1 MAASQLSSGSERR
14 AWPAI
19 QGVPVFLYHELVDGS
34 EFNSRPSNQKYAVS
48 ARQFRDQLAQIKNDC
63 YRVHCVRDI
72 AESVDCIGHGRLAG
86 ITFDDGCA
94 SDYEKA
100 FPLLLDAGICA
111 DFFLNTA
118 NIGKPGY
125 LNWQQ
130 VREMQKSG
138 MAFHSHGHSHVVLST
153 LDRMAVE
160 RELGTSRK
168 VLEDKLGCPVDF
180 FAAPYGLLNRRVIR
194 EAFRLG
200 YRGVCN
206 SRQWTAKVGDRC
218 INRVAV
224 LRQTSPG
231 EFRRLL
237 RCHPAPY
244 VIRSLRSA
252 IFYIP
257 KQLLLR
263 IQPGQLGVQVL
274 EKQG

>member
-1 MAASQLSSGSERR
+1 MAAGQLSGGAKRR
-14 AWPAI
+14 ARPAI
-19 QGVPVFLYHELVDGS
+19 QGVPVFLYHEIVDDS
-34 EFNSRPSNQKYAVS
+34 EFSRRPQTEKYSVITQ
-48 ARQFRDQLAQIKNDC
+48 QFRDQLAQIKNSC
-63 YRVHCVRDI
+63 YEVRSVRDI
-72 AESVDCIGHGRLAG
+72 AESPDCIGQDRLAG
-86 ITFDDGCA
+86 ITFDDGCS

-100 FPLLLDAGICA
+100 FPLLLEAGLRA

-125 LNWQQ
+125 LNWEQIQ
-130 VREMQKSG
+130 EMQKLG

-153 LDRMAVE
+153 LDRRAVE

-168 VLEDKLGCPVDF
+168 ILEDKLGCSVDF
-180 FAAPYGLLNRRVIR
+180 LAAPYGLLNRRVIR

-206 SRQWTAKVGDRC
+206 SRQWTARVGNRC

-224 LRQTSPG
+224 FRQTSPA

-237 RCHPAPY
+237 QRHPVPY

-252 IFYIP
+252 IFYLPRQI
-257 KQLLLR
+257 LLR
-263 IQPGQLGVQVL
+263 IQPAQLGVQVL

>member
-1 MAASQLSSGSERR
+1 MAASQLSSGSERG

-19 QGVPVFLYHELVDGS
+19 QGVPVFLYHQLVDGS
-34 EFNSRPSNQKYAVS
+34 EFTSRPSNQKYAVS
-48 ARQFRDQLAQIKNDC
+48 SRQFRDQLAQIKNGC
-63 YRVHCVRDI
+63 YRVHSVRAI
-72 AESVDCIGHGRLAG
+72 AEAVDGIRPDRWAG

-100 FPLLLDAGICA
+100 FPLLLHAGICA

-130 VREMQKSG
+130 VQEMQKSG

-153 LDRMAVE
+153 LDRVAVE
-160 RELGTSRK
+160 HELGTSRK
-168 VLEDKLGCPVDF
+168 ILEDKLGCSVDF
-180 FAAPYGLLNRRVIR
+180 FSAPYGLLNRRVIR

-206 SRQWTAKVGDRC
+206 SRQWTARVGDRR

-224 LRQTSPG
+224 LRQTSPR
-231 EFRRLL
+231 EFHRLL
-237 RCHPAPY
+237 RRHPAPY

-252 IFYIP
+252 ILYVP
-257 KQLLLR
+257 RQLLLR
-263 IQPGQLGVQVL
+263 IQPAQLGVQVL

>member
-1 MAASQLSSGSERR
+1 MAAGQLSSGAERR

-19 QGVPVFLYHELVDGS
+19 QGVPVFLYHKIVDGS
-34 EFNSRPSNQKYAVS
+34 EFTCRPPNQKYAVTS
-48 ARQFRDQLAQIKNDC
+48 RQFGDHLAQIKNGC
-63 YRVHCVRDI
+63 YRVYSIRDI
-72 AESVDCIGHGRLAG
+72 AESRDCIGQDRWAG
-86 ITFDDGCA
+86 ITFDDGCS

-100 FPLLLDAGICA
+100 FPLLLEAGIRA
-111 DFFLNTA
+111 DFFLNTV

-153 LDRMAVE
+153 LDEMAVE
-160 RELGTSRK
+160 GELGTSRK
-168 VLEDKLGCPVDF
+168 ILEDKLGCPVDF
-180 FAAPYGLLNRRVIR
+180 LAAPYGLLNRRVIR

-206 SRQWTAKVGDRC
+206 SRQWTARVGNRC

-224 LRQTSPG
+224 FRQTSPE
-231 EFRRLL
+231 EFHRLL
-237 RCHPAPY
+237 RRHPVPY
-244 VIRSLRSA
+244 VIRSFRSA
-252 IFYIP
+252 IFYLP
-257 KQLLLR
+257 RQLLLR
-263 IQPGQLGVQVL
+263 IQPGQLGVQVV

>member
-1 MAASQLSSGSERR
+1 MAASQLNSGSERR

-19 QGVPVFLYHELVDGS
+19 QGVPIFLYHEILDGS
-34 EFNSRPSNQKYAVS
+34 EFTSRPSNQKYTVTS
-48 ARQFRDQLAQIKNDC
+48 RQLTEQLMQIKNGC
-63 YRVHCVRDI
+63 YRVYSVRDI
-72 AESVDCIGHGRLAG
+72 AESVDCIGHDRLVG
-86 ITFDDGCA
+86 ITFDDGCS

-100 FPLLLDAGICA
+100 FPLLLNAGIRA

-125 LNWQQ
+125 LNWRQ

-153 LDRMAVE
+153 LDRVAVE
-160 RELGTSRK
+160 YELETSRK
-168 VLEDKLGCPVDF
+168 ILEDKLGCSVDF

-206 SRQWTAKVGDRC
+206 SRQWTARVGSRC

-231 EFRRLL
+231 KFHRLL
-237 RCHPAPY
+237 RCHPLPY

-252 IFYIP
+252 IIYVP

-274 EKQG
+274 EKQE

>member
-1 MAASQLSSGSERR
+1 MAAGQLSNGAERR

-19 QGVPVFLYHELVDGS
+19 RGVPVFLYHEIVDGS
-34 EFNSRPSNQKYAVS
+34 EFAGRLRTEKYSVTS
-48 ARQFRDQLAQIKNDC
+48 KQFRDQLAEIKNSC
-63 YRVHCVRDI
+63 YRVCSVRDI
-72 AESVDCIGHGRLAG
+72 AESLGCVGQDRLAG
-86 ITFDDGCA
+86 ITFDDGSR

-100 FPLLLDAGICA
+100 FPLLLQAGLRA

-125 LNWQQ
+125 LNWGQI
-130 VREMQKSG
+130 REMQKSG

-153 LDRMAVE
+153 LDQRAVE
-160 RELGTSRK
+160 SELATSRK
-168 VLEDKLGCPVDF
+168 ILEDKLGCSVDF
-180 FAAPYGLLNRRVIR
+180 LAAPYGLLNRRVIR

-206 SRQWTAKVGDRC
+206 SRQWTARIGSRC

-224 LRQTSPG
+224 FRHTSPR
-231 EFRRLL
+231 EFHGLL
-237 RCHPAPY
+237 QCHPAPY

-252 IFYIP
+252 ILYLPRQI
-257 KQLLLR
+257 LLR
-263 IQPGQLGVQVL
+263 IQPAQLGVQVL

>member
-1 MAASQLSSGSERR
+1 MAESQLNSGSERR

-19 QGVPVFLYHELVDGS
+19 QGVPIFLYHEIVDGS
-34 EFNSRPSNQKYAVS
+34 EFTSRPSNQKYTVTS
-48 ARQFRDQLAQIKNDC
+48 RQLRDQLTQIKNGC
-63 YRVHCVRDI
+63 YRVYSVRDI
-72 AESVDCIGHGRLAG
+72 AESADCIGHNRLAG
-86 ITFDDGCA
+86 ITFDDGYS

-100 FPLLLDAGICA
+100 FPLLLDAGILA

-153 LDRMAVE
+153 LDRVAVE
-160 RELGTSRK
+160 HELGMSRQI
-168 VLEDKLGCPVDF
+168 LEDKLGCPADF
-180 FAAPYGLLNRRVIR
+180 LAAPYGLLNRRVIR
-194 EAFRLG
+194 AAFHLG

-206 SRQWTAKVGDRC
+206 SRQWTARVGNRC

-224 LRQTSPG
+224 LGQTSPG
-231 EFRRLL
+231 EFHGLL
-237 RCHPAPY
+237 RCNPAPY

-252 IFYIP
+252 IFYLP
-257 KQLLLR
+257 RQLLLR
-263 IQPGQLGVQVL
+263 IHPGQLGVQVL